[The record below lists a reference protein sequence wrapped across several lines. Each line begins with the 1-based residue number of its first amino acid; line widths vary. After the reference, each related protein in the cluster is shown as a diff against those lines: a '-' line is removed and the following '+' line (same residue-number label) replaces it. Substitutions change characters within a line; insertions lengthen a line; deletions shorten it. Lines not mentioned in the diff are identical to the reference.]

1 MFSIPT
7 AYPEGEDGPAITIIS
22 GESHGATSPVRPI
35 GGCWYF
41 DIKFKKAGQS
51 IFQPIR
57 EFVALTLDARYL
69 TPVIS
74 ERMDRVYILYAA
86 PSRR

>member
-1 MFSIPT
+1 MLSIPT

-22 GESHGATSPVRPI
+22 GESHGVTSPVRPV

-57 EFVALTLDARYL
+57 ASLYFIKVGTTSDHRCNQRADGPHL
-69 TPVIS
+69 
-74 ERMDRVYILYAA
+74 YIV
-86 PSRR
+86 R

>member
-1 MFSIPT
+1 MLVVLIRMFSIPT

-57 EFVALTLDARYL
+57 EFVALTLDA
-69 TPVIS
+69 
-74 ERMDRVYILYAA
+74 
-86 PSRR
+86 